1 MFHLILN
8 GYQFQYLGK
17 RPKPSNGMLLAKSIG
32 RSSLWMLIVPGET
45 SDANPTPSVNTVVS
59 GKISSHFWLLSLRRL
74 FIINLFL
81 QLFRRVAAALP
92 GMDSAESKPPEDS
105 ILFNN
110 NLKKLII
117 NYMNFYKLPNIYI
130 NQYWTIF
137 VVLTI
142 SRCNNKVNVSI
153 LYVAFPLVLYC
164 IGHPTYM
171 SSANPSFPY
180 I

>member
-1 MFHLILN
+1 
-8 GYQFQYLGK
+8 
-17 RPKPSNGMLLAKSIG
+17 MLLAKSIG
-32 RSSLWMLIVPGET
+32 RSIAYERLSYQEKQ

-110 NLKKLII
+110 NLTKLII
-117 NYMNFYKLPNIYI
+117 NYVIFYKLPNIYI

-137 VVLTI
+137 VVFNI
-142 SRCNNKVNVSI
+142 SRCNNKVNVTV
-153 LYVAFPLVLYC
+153 LYVSFPLVLYC

-171 SSANPSFPY
+171 SSPNLSSPY
-180 I
+180 IELCINYTFCIFGNL